1 MNISFYTATTG
12 AIQQQD
18 RLDVHANNIANINN
32 FGFRAKQPSF
42 SQLMTGPVTGI
53 EDTLPR
59 GVGARMEDAATD
71 FRQAGLT
78 GTERKLDYAIN
89 GSGFFALLDPT
100 TGEISYTR
108 DGSFTLSQMKALET
122 VQVPVEPDPDD
133 PFAEAT
139 TRTELQEI
147 DHWYLSDGMGR
158 LVLGKDGARIEVD
171 EETAASTDF
180 PPLPIGIFDF
190 INHDGMRSLG
200 DNRLVPVEKNGGVG
214 FGSGELVQGFLELSN
229 ADLATEMSKVIESQ
243 RSFQYMLRMITT
255 SDEIETTVNNLR

>member
-18 RLDVHANNIANINN
+18 RLDVHANNIANVNT

-42 SQLMTGPVTGI
+42 SQLMTGPVVGI
-53 EDTLPR
+53 EEDLVR

-71 FRQAGLT
+71 FRQSGLT
-78 GTERKLDYAIN
+78 GTERMLDYAIN
-89 GSGFFALLDPT
+89 GSGFFGLLDPR

-108 DGSFTLSQMKALET
+108 DGSFTLTQMKANEA
-122 VQVPVEPDPDD
+122 VQITEPADPNDPLAMPV
-133 PFAEAT
+133 
-139 TRTELQEI
+139 TRTEIQEV

-158 LVLGKDGARIEVD
+158 LVLGKDGRRIEVD
-171 EETAASTDF
+171 AQTAETTNI
-180 PPLPIGIFDF
+180 PELPVGVFDF
-190 INHDGMRSLG
+190 INHDGLRSLG

-214 FGSGELVQGFLELSN
+214 LGSGEAVQGYLELSN
-229 ADLATEMSKVIESQ
+229 ADLANELSKVIESQ

-255 SDEIETTVNNLR
+255 SDEIETTVNSLR